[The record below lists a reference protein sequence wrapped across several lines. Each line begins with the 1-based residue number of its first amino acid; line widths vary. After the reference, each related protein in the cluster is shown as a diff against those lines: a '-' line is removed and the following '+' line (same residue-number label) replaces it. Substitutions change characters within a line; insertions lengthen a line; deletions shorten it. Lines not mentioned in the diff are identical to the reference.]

1 MIDINYITPIVIE
14 ITLFQNNL
22 RDNQLISA
30 LKHSTDLFTL
40 PGDSSL
46 FVSRQD
52 MIKVLDGRFGED
64 IGIVLA
70 SQNEHKHLMAN
81 SPYFI
86 NKLVNYFNGLQYFKV
101 VISKKQNFTRL
112 KAVED
117 SHVIDLAYKTT
128 YAKLDLTRIL
138 NTENL
143 SSVKHLFE
151 EAGILSKSKIN
162 KSPYIQISISDM
174 FAIFGDK
181 ESEQQYFSEYFD
193 DAINTVLEI
202 IGPKL
207 EEDNTNMLLIIEH

>member
-40 PGDSSL
+40 PEDSSL
-46 FVSRQD
+46 FVSKQD
-52 MIKVLDGRFGED
+52 MIKVLDNRFSTD
-64 IGIVLA
+64 IKTVVS
-70 SQNEHKHLMAN
+70 SQNEHKHLIAN

-86 NKLVNYFNGLQYFKV
+86 NKLVNYFDELQYFKV
-101 VISKKQNFTRL
+101 VISKKRNFTRL
-112 KAVED
+112 KPIED
-117 SHVIDLAYKTT
+117 GHIIDLSYKTT
-128 YAKLDLTRIL
+128 YAKLDLTKIL
-138 NTENL
+138 NEETL
-143 SSVKHLFE
+143 SNVKHLFE

-207 EEDNTNMLLIIEH
+207 EQDNTNMLLIIEH

>member
-46 FVSRQD
+46 FVSKQD
-52 MIKVLDGRFGED
+52 MINVLDDRFNAD
-64 IGIVLA
+64 IEMVLS
-70 SQNEHKHLMAN
+70 SQIEHKHLTAN

-86 NKLVNYFNGLQYFKV
+86 NKLVKYFDGLQYFKV
-101 VISKKQNFTRL
+101 VISKQQNFTRL
-112 KAVED
+112 KAIDD

-128 YAKLDLTRIL
+128 YAKLDLTKIL
-138 NTENL
+138 NEETLRN
-143 SSVKHLFE
+143 VKHLFE

-162 KSPYIQISISDM
+162 KSPYIQINISDM
-174 FAIFGDK
+174 FSIFGDK

-207 EEDNTNMLLIIEH
+207 EQDNTNMLLIIEN